1 MPTVAVA
8 VAELL
13 RDRGIKHVY
22 TVSGG
27 ADLHLIHAITET
39 DGIECIPM
47 QNEQGA
53 AFAAD
58 ACARLTGIGCAL
70 ATSGPGATNL
80 LTGVAASY
88 YDSVPVLFIT
98 GQVTTFRRA
107 HNFGNVRQYGFQE
120 TPIVP
125 MSETV
130 TKYSA
135 EPEDRGI
142 VMAIIDAA
150 FEAMTDCRPGPAL
163 VSIPDDI
170 QRAEI

>member
-1 MPTVAVA
+1 
-8 VAELL
+8 
-13 RDRGIKHVY
+13 
-22 TVSGG
+22 
-27 ADLHLIHAITET
+27 
-39 DGIECIPM
+39 M

-80 LTGVAASY
+80 ITGIAASC

-98 GQVTTFRRA
+98 GQVTTFRRS

-125 MSETV
+125 MVFDITN
-130 TKYSA
+130 YSH
-135 EPEDRGI
+135 EPENEKYVIPMLDW
-142 VMAIIDAA
+142 
-150 FEAMTDCRPGPAL
+150 AMVKMTSGRPGPAL